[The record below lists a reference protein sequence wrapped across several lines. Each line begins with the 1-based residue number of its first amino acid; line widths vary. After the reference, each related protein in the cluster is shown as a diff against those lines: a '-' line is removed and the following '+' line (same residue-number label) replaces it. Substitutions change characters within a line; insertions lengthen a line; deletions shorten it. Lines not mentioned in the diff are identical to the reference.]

1 VGQDREKSILMRA
14 TVQRVHEA
22 SVTVDGTVV
31 GSIGQGLL
39 VYTGVA
45 ADDAEDDARYL
56 AEKIAGLR
64 IFIDD
69 EGKMNRCVSDI
80 GGGVLVVSA
89 FTLQAD
95 ARKGR
100 RPSFDAAAGLD
111 LANSLYERLCEMLAG
126 MGLPVAR
133 GVFRAHMEVASINDG
148 PICILLDS
156 KRLF

>member
-1 VGQDREKSILMRA
+1 MRA

-22 SVTVDGTVV
+22 SVTVDDRVV
-31 GSIGQGLL
+31 GAIGQGLL
-39 VYTGVA
+39 VFAGVA
-45 ADDAEDDARYL
+45 ADDAESDVQYV

-64 IFIDD
+64 IFNDAD
-69 EGKMNRCVSDI
+69 GKMNRNVSEI
-80 GGGVLVVSA
+80 GGGVLVISA

-111 LANSLYERLCEMLAG
+111 LALALYERLCEVLSG
-126 MGLPVAR
+126 MGLTVAR
-133 GVFRAHMEVASINDG
+133 GVFRAHMEVTSINDG

-156 KRLF
+156 KRIF